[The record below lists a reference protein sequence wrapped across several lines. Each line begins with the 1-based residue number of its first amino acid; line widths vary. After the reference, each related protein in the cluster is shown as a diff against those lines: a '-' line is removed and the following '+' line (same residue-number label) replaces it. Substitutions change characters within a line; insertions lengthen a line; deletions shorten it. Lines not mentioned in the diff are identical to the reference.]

1 MDVFAPDPVMPVED
15 VTPLVMR
22 SSTPDEGWEADD
34 ILHAITSENA
44 RQILALARLDP
55 VSAEELAD
63 RCEASLPTI
72 YRRIDELLEYGL
84 LEERVRI
91 DPEGNHYRV
100 FETDVERISLLIE
113 PGRFGV
119 EVRFERDLVDKFG
132 AFWRDLGGDPE

>member
-1 MDVFAPDPVMPVED
+1 MSVED
-15 VTPLVMR
+15 VTRLVMR
-22 SSTPDEGWEADD
+22 SSTPDEEWEADD
-34 ILHAITSENA
+34 ILHAITDENA

-84 LEERVRI
+84 LEEQVRL

-119 EVRFERDLVDKFG
+119 EVQFERDLVDKFG
-132 AFWRDLGGDPE
+132 AFWQDLGTGME